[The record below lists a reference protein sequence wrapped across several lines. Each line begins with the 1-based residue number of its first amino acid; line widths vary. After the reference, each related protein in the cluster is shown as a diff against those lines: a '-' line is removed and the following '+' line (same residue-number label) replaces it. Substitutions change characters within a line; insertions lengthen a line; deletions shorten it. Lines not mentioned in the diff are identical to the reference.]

1 MPDSPPLNLAVRHSR
16 LNRVRLGTAW
26 AAWFVILNG
35 FASLVAR
42 FIGPA
47 RVPALTLGLMPMH
60 PVLAVAHIGNGLALW
75 AFIVRRRGMHLASSV
90 VSLLLGLFVF
100 VFVARSPDSTDL
112 PTSVAGSLLCVFA
125 SFALVIA
132 WIRGRSG
139 LVNLTFG
146 VAGFVLLS
154 LSITVIGVRV
164 IGAFGPDTARI
175 FVGASSQG
183 LINSIVLSLCF
194 LGLVWAEGFSTTRPP
209 VWVAPAAGIACLF
222 AVLLLWRALDAR
234 ETEQLQ
240 SQMLLVGR
248 VQREAIYRDARAMA
262 GSLRRAAEWA
272 ARGVSAEQQTS
283 DLAALVR
290 DLPGLVAGLRV
301 SQAGYMLLRMPLDF
315 DASSVTEAW
324 RRQVLRSERLDTLSY
339 IQLDSRA
346 ERFAVVSPICTGGTC
361 NGAVVAVVDA
371 GILFAST
378 LPSADGGFLLAV
390 HQNGR
395 VLGTDSLRLPSS
407 FWREDLDLRL
417 GTVRWQLAVMPTAA
431 TLRQMRTTL
440 PSAVLFMGL
449 IVSALLPVT
458 LRLGQVAW
466 RTAHASERAR
476 LSSALERATDAIW
489 ERDLVTGHDER
500 TRGLWRHLGYD
511 PATFAPEASA
521 WSSLIHPDDRA
532 DVDAAL
538 ARHISGAAAT
548 FETEYRVRDRSG
560 NWHVIVD
567 RGRLVERQADG
578 SPARL
583 VGICADVTEARRM
596 QEARDTS
603 ERRFRAIFDSGFQCK
618 LLLEADGRVLEV
630 NRASLDL
637 AAVPA
642 DVVLDRPVWETL
654 WWRSNAESAER
665 LRGEVASAS
674 GGETVRYEEELSD
687 IGGSTLILEVGLKQ
701 VNPGEGRASQLL
713 LEARDITAR
722 RRVDAALQELETL
735 AAMGR
740 IAARVAHEINNPLA
754 GIQYS
759 FLLIKDAIPRDHPHY
774 RYVGAIEREI
784 TRIAAVTRQLYET
797 YRPEK
802 ETSASAS
809 LSTIIGDAVSFLEQ
823 VNRASAVR
831 IQTDLSRAPSIV
843 PVPSAVLRQIVY
855 NLVQNAMDASPPNE
869 AVFVSAV
876 ATVDTLE
883 IRVSDNGPGLP
894 AELRQ
899 RVFEP
904 FFSTKDMRMRTS
916 GMGLGLALVQQ
927 TVKSAGGSIRVEQAP
942 TGGALFVVTLPLSS
956 AKKTEVA

>member
-1 MPDSPPLNLAVRHSR
+1 MLDPLPFTLAVRHSR
-16 LNRVRLGTAW
+16 LNRVRLGIRW
-26 AAWFVILNG
+26 AAWFLMLNAG
-35 FASLVAR
+35 ASLAAR
-42 FIGPA
+42 LLGPA
-47 RVPALTLGLMPMH
+47 RVPGLTLGLVPMN
-60 PVLAVAHIGNGLALW
+60 PVLAIAQIGNGLALW
-75 AFIVRRRGMHLASSV
+75 AFIGRRRGLHLISAV
-90 VSLLLGLFVF
+90 VSLLLGIFVF
-100 VFVARSPDSTDL
+100 VFVARSPGSTAL
-112 PTSVAGSLLCVFA
+112 PTSVAGALLGVFA

-175 FVGASSQG
+175 FVGASWPG
-183 LINSIVLSLCF
+183 LINSIVLSLSF
-194 LGLVWAEGFSTTRPP
+194 LSLVWAEGFSTTKPP
-209 VWVAPAAGIACLF
+209 GWVAPAAGIACLL

-234 ETEQLQ
+234 ETETLQ
-240 SQMLLVGR
+240 SQMLLVAR
-248 VQREAIYRDARAMA
+248 VQRQAIYRDARALSGA
-262 GSLRRAAEWA
+262 LRRAADWA
-272 ARGVSAEQQTS
+272 ARGVPAEQQAG

-290 DLPGLVAGLRV
+290 DVPGLLAGLRV
-301 SQAGYMLLRMPLDF
+301 SATGDILLRMPRDF
-315 DASSVTEAW
+315 DASRVTEAW
-324 RRQVLRSERLDTLSY
+324 RRRVSRYGLFDSLSY
-339 IQLDSRA
+339 LPLDARA
-346 ERFAVVSPICTGGTC
+346 ERFAVVSPICSAGVC
-361 NGAVVAVVDA
+361 NGAVVGVVDA
-371 GILFAST
+371 PVLFAST
-378 LPSADGGFLLAV
+378 LPSAEGGFLLIT

-395 VLGTDSLRLPSS
+395 VLGTDSLRLPPSD
-407 FWREDLDLRL
+407 WREDLDLHL
-417 GTVRWQLAVMPTAA
+417 GVVRWQLSVMPTDA

-440 PSAVLFMGL
+440 PTAVLFMGL

-489 ERDLVTGHDER
+489 EWDLVTGHDER

-511 PATFAPEASA
+511 PSTVAPGDSA
-521 WSSLIHPDDRA
+521 WASLVHPDDRA

-548 FETEYRVRDRSG
+548 FEAEYRVRDSSG

-567 RGRLVERQADG
+567 RGRLVERTADG

-618 LLLEADGRVLEV
+618 LLLDADGRVLEV

-637 AAVPA
+637 AGVLPDA
-642 DVVLDRPVWETL
+642 VLDRPVWETL
-654 WWRSNAESAER
+654 WWRSSAESATR
-665 LRGEVASAS
+665 LREQVAMAS
-674 GGETVRYEEELSD
+674 GGETVRYEEETSAV
-687 IGGSTLILEVGLKQ
+687 GGSTLILEVGLKR
-701 VNPGEGRASQLL
+701 VNPGAGRASQLL
-713 LEARDITAR
+713 LEARDVTAR

-759 FLLIKDAIPRDHPHY
+759 FLLIKDAIPTDHPHY

-784 TRIAAVTRQLYET
+784 SRIAAVTRQLYET

-831 IQTDLSRAPSIV
+831 IQTDLSQAPSIV

-869 AVFVSAV
+869 TVLISAV
-876 ATVDTLE
+876 ATRDTLE
-883 IRVSDNGPGLP
+883 IRVSDNGPGLAP
-894 AELRQ
+894 EMRQ

-927 TVKSAGGSIRVEQAP
+927 TVKSAGGSIRVEQSPA
-942 TGGALFVVTLPLSS
+942 GGALFIVTLPLMSGQ
-956 AKKTEVA
+956 KTEVA

>member
-1 MPDSPPLNLAVRHSR
+1 MQDSPPLNLAVRHGR
-16 LNRVRLGTAW
+16 LNRVRLAARW
-26 AAWFVILNG
+26 AAWFVMLNG
-35 FASLVAR
+35 AVSLVAR
-42 FIGPA
+42 VIGPS
-47 RVPALTLGLMPMH
+47 RVPALTLGFMPMN
-60 PVLAVAHIGNGLALW
+60 PMLAVAHIGNGLALW
-75 AFIVRRRGMHLASSV
+75 AFIARRRNVHLASAV
-90 VSLLLGLFVF
+90 GSLLLGLVVF
-100 VFVARSPDSTDL
+100 VFVVRSPGSTEL

-125 SFALVIA
+125 SLALVIA

-175 FVGASSQG
+175 FVGTSWQG
-183 LINSIVLSLCF
+183 LVNSIVLSFCF
-194 LGLVWAEGFSTTRPP
+194 LGLVWAEGFSTTKPP
-209 VWVAPAAGIACLF
+209 VWVAPAAGIACLI

-240 SQMLLVGR
+240 SQMLLVAH
-248 VQREAIYRDARAMA
+248 VQREAIYRDVRAMA
-262 GSLRRAAEWA
+262 GSLHRASELA

-283 DLAALVR
+283 DLAGLVR
-290 DLPGLVAGLRV
+290 DLPGLIAGLRFSPTGEV
-301 SQAGYMLLRMPLDF
+301 LLRIPPAF

-324 RRQVLRSERLDTLSY
+324 RRHETRFGRFDTLSY
-339 IQLDSRA
+339 LPMDSRA
-346 ERFAVVSPICTGGTC
+346 ERFAVVSPVCSGGLC
-361 NGAVVAVVDA
+361 SGAVVGVVDA
-371 GILFAST
+371 PILFAST
-378 LPSADGGFLLAV
+378 LPSAEGGFLLIV
-390 HQNGR
+390 QQNGR
-395 VLGTDSLRLPSS
+395 VLGTDSLRVPPS
-407 FWREDLDLRL
+407 FWREDLDLHL
-417 GTVRWQLAVMPTAA
+417 GVARWQLSVMPTDA

-440 PSAVLFMGL
+440 PSAVLFLGL

-466 RTAHASERAR
+466 RTAHAFERAR

-489 ERDLVTGHDER
+489 EWDLVTGRDER

-511 PATFAPEASA
+511 TSTLSPGDTA
-521 WSSLIHPDDRA
+521 WASLIHPDDRA

-548 FETEYRVRDRSG
+548 FEAEYRVRDSSG

-618 LLLEADGRVLEV
+618 LLLDADGRVLEV

-637 AAVPA
+637 AGVTAGA
-642 DVVLDRPVWETL
+642 VLDRPVWETL
-654 WWRSNAESAER
+654 WWHASAESAAR
-665 LRGEVASAS
+665 LRNEVAWAS

-687 IGGSTLILEVGLKQ
+687 LGGSTLILELGLKR
-701 VNPGEGRASQLL
+701 VNPGEGPASQLL
-713 LEARDITAR
+713 LQARDVTAR

-759 FLLIKDAIPRDHPHY
+759 FLLIKDAIPKDHPHY

-784 TRIAAVTRQLYET
+784 TRIGAVTRQLYET

-855 NLVQNAMDASPPNE
+855 NLVQNAMDASPPDE
-869 AVFVSAV
+869 VVLISAV
-876 ATVDTLE
+876 ATHNTLE
-883 IRVSDNGPGLP
+883 IRVSDNGPGLAP
-894 AELRQ
+894 ELRQ

-927 TVKSAGGSIRVEQAP
+927 TVKSAGGSIRVEQSP
-942 TGGALFVVTLPLSS
+942 TGGALFVVTLPLTSG
-956 AKKTEVA
+956 KKTEVA